1 LPIIQKLTVA
11 YALWHGY
18 VIHFDKVSRY
28 SIGLKIDMLFIETIK
43 NVFVATHKS
52 RDQKIVYLNT
62 ASDTL
67 DLLKFMLQI
76 VWHIRII
83 DNNKYIGLSKELDEI
98 GKMLGGWLKQTNTSR

>member
-1 LPIIQKLTVA
+1 
-11 YALWHGY
+11 
-18 VIHFDKVSRY
+18 
-28 SIGLKIDMLFIETIK
+28 MLFIETIK